1 MTSKIEG
8 AITAQKGSAMTNS
21 LHHPGSHKGVCRAQ
35 KAVISEGEGWVVAGM
50 RGSVISEGG
59 GWVVAGMR
67 GYLRCTKH
75 KNQTR
80 IPHADIPWI
89 SLSSSST
96 CTDPN

>member
-1 MTSKIEG
+1 
-8 AITAQKGSAMTNS
+8 
-21 LHHPGSHKGVCRAQ
+21 
-35 KAVISEGEGWVVAGM
+35 M

-96 CTDPN
+96 CTKNKDPN